1 MKTEL
6 KWVGLSFIAALVLLL
21 LFYVTDFGVKL

>member
-6 KWVGLSFIAALVLLL
+6 KWVGLSVVAALVLLL
-21 LFYVTDFGVKL
+21 LFYVTDFGVKI